1 MLKDFFTTL
10 GTGALNKVLHAV
22 LVLVIGLLIIRVVT
36 KLLQGGLDKSNL
48 EKAAHSLILSLA
60 KVGRYILLGLCVA
73 VVMVCIP
80 MRIYGIIAIP
90 FFIVPAL
97 SAFMYTYAAWPVIRK
112 YMIDPV
118 EKKPAEAPAE
128 P

>member
-1 MLKDFFTTL
+1 MAIL
-10 GTGALNKVLHAV
+10 G
-22 LVLVIGLLIIRVVT
+22 IGV
-36 KLLQGGLDKSNL
+36 
-48 EKAAHSLILSLA
+48 
-60 KVGRYILLGLCVA
+60 LLGLCVA

-80 MRIYGIIAIP
+80 IRIYGIIAIP